1 MNREKILITG
11 SSGYIGS
18 CLKNFP
24 GFVENRHDQS
34 VFSLLCKKKSIDSI
48 SAYECDRA
56 EKENKRTWEHNFDNP
71 ILAKRDLEYN
81 LFKRFI
87 NRQIKNFKRLK
98 KPRQLKKSGLSMD
111 SPKNNF

>member
-1 MNREKILITG
+1 MQFTRR
-11 SSGYIGS
+11 
-18 CLKNFP
+18 P
-24 GFVENRHDQS
+24 H
-34 VFSLLCKKKSIDSI
+34 FSLLCKKKSIDSI
-48 SAYECDRA
+48 SAYECDWA

-98 KPRQLKKSGLSMD
+98 KKIIKY
-111 SPKNNF
+111 